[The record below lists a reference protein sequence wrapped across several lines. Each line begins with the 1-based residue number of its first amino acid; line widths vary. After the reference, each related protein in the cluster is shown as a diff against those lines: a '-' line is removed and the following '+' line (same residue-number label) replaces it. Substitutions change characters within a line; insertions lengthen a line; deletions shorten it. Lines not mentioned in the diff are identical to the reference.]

1 MVWRKVDPTNQEFIM
16 RKSTALSLLALTI
29 LFSTHAQAGGPAKG
43 VVELFT
49 SQGCSDCPPADR
61 TLGELT
67 NKGGVITLAWHV
79 DYWDYLGW
87 RDTFSSKSATNRQE
101 AYNRTIG
108 AGVFTPQFVVN
119 GRSSGLGGQN
129 GGLPV
134 AVNVK
139 NNGGSISVSAGAGS
153 GSANLYLVT
162 YSNSSTVAIQRG
174 ENRGRSVNYRH
185 VVSGLRNIGSWNGSP
200 VNIKVPHGGSGCA
213 VILQRGTNGPILGA
227 AACS

>member
-1 MVWRKVDPTNQEFIM
+1 MNKLF
-16 RKSTALSLLALTI
+16 ALALCAFTPLLATSAL
-29 LFSTHAQAGGPAKG
+29 AGGPAKG

-61 TLGELT
+61 TLGSLT
-67 NKGGVITLAWHV
+67 NSGGVITLAWHV

-119 GRSSGLGGQN
+119 GKSSGLGGQN

-134 AVNVK
+134 SVSVK
-139 NNGGSISVSAGAGS
+139 NNGGSISVSAGSGS

-174 ENRGRSVNYRH
+174 ENRGKSVTYRH
-185 VVSGLRNIGSWNGSP
+185 VVSGLRSIGSWSGSP
-200 VNIKVPHGGSGCA
+200 MTISVPHGGGGCA
-213 VILQRGTNGPILGA
+213 VILQRGSNGPILGA
-227 AACS
+227 ASCG

>member
-1 MVWRKVDPTNQEFIM
+1 LRLKEAQLNQEYTM
-16 RKSTALSLLALTI
+16 RKSLALSFLVMTTFMSANA
-29 LFSTHAQAGGPAKG
+29 FAGGPAKG

-67 NKGGVITLAWHV
+67 NNGGVITLAWHV

-87 RDTFSSKSATNRQE
+87 RDTFSSKAATNRQE
-101 AYNRTIG
+101 AYNNKIG

-119 GRSSGLGGQN
+119 GKSSGLGGQN
-129 GGLPV
+129 AGLPV

-139 NNGGSISVSAGAGS
+139 NSGGSISVSAGAGS

-174 ENRGRSVNYRH
+174 ENRGKSVTYRH
-185 VVSGLRNIGSWNGSP
+185 VVSGLRSIGSWNGSP
-200 VNIKVPHGGSGCA
+200 VSLNVPHGGGGCA

-227 AACS
+227 ASCG

>member
-1 MVWRKVDPTNQEFIM
+1 M
-16 RKSTALSLLALTI
+16 RKSVALSFLALTT
-29 LFSTHAQAGGPAKG
+29 LMSAHAFAGGPAKG

-61 TLGELT
+61 TLGEIT
-67 NKGGVITLAWHV
+67 NSGGVITLAWHV

-119 GRSSGLGGQN
+119 GKSSGLGGQN
-129 GGLPV
+129 IGLPV

-139 NNGGSISVSAGAGS
+139 NDGGSISVSAGSGS

-174 ENRGRSVNYRH
+174 ENRGKSVTYRH
-185 VVSGLRNIGSWNGSP
+185 VVSGLRSIGSWNGNP
-200 VNIKVPHGGSGCA
+200 VSINVPHGGGGCA

-227 AACS
+227 ASCG

>member
-1 MVWRKVDPTNQEFIM
+1 MYK
-16 RKSTALSLLALTI
+16 SLLLTSI
-29 LFSTHAQAGGPAKG
+29 TLVNLLSTSAHAGGPAKG

-61 TLGELT
+61 TLGSLT
-67 NKGGVITLAWHV
+67 NSGGVITLAWHV

-101 AYNRTIG
+101 AYNRSIG

-119 GRSSGLGGQN
+119 GKSSGLGGQN

-134 AVNVK
+134 SVSVK
-139 NNGGSISVSAGAGS
+139 NNGGSISVSAGSGS

-174 ENRGRSVNYRH
+174 ENRGESVTYRH
-185 VVSGLRNIGSWNGSP
+185 VVSGLRSIGSWNGSP
-200 VNIKVPHGGSGCA
+200 VNINVAHGGGGCA
-213 VILQRGTNGPILGA
+213 VILQRGSNGPILGA
-227 AACS
+227 ASCG

>member
-1 MVWRKVDPTNQEFIM
+1 M
-16 RKSTALSLLALTI
+16 RKSLAFVVLALISSAMTP
-29 LFSTHAQAGGPAKG
+29 AQAGGPAKG

-61 TLGELT
+61 TLGSLT
-67 NKGGVITLAWHV
+67 DSGGVITLAWHV

-87 RDTFSSKSATNRQE
+87 KDTFSSKSATNRQE
-101 AYNRTIG
+101 AYNRTVG

-119 GRSSGLGGQN
+119 GKSNGLGGQN
-129 GGLPV
+129 SGLPV
-134 AVNVK
+134 AVSVK

-174 ENRGRSVNYRH
+174 ENRGKNVTYRH
-185 VVSGLRNIGSWNGSP
+185 IVSGLRSIGSWNGSP
-200 VNIKVPHGGSGCA
+200 VNINVPHGSGGCA
-213 VILQRGTNGPILGA
+213 VLLQRGTNGPILGA
-227 AACS
+227 ASCG

>member
-1 MVWRKVDPTNQEFIM
+1 M
-16 RKSTALSLLALTI
+16 RKSFALSFLALTT
-29 LFSTHAQAGGPAKG
+29 LTSANALAGGPAKG

-67 NKGGVITLAWHV
+67 NSGGVITLAWHV

-119 GRSSGLGGQN
+119 GKSSGLGRQN

-139 NNGGSISVSAGAGS
+139 NNGGSISISAGSGS

-174 ENRGRSVNYRH
+174 ENRGKSEIGRAH
-185 VVSGLRNIGSWNGSP
+185 V
-200 VNIKVPHGGSGCA
+200 
-213 VILQRGTNGPILGA
+213 
-227 AACS
+227 

>member
-1 MVWRKVDPTNQEFIM
+1 M
-16 RKSTALSLLALTI
+16 RKHLALSFLALTT
-29 LFSTHAQAGGPAKG
+29 LMSAHAIAGGPAKG

-67 NKGGVITLAWHV
+67 NNGGVITLAWHV

-119 GRSSGLGGQN
+119 GKSSGLGGQN

-134 AVNVK
+134 AVNIK
-139 NNGGSISVSAGAGS
+139 NNDGSISVSAGSGS

-174 ENRGRSVNYRH
+174 ENRGKSVTYRH
-185 VVSGLRNIGSWNGSP
+185 VVSGLRSIGSWNGSP
-200 VNIKVPHGGSGCA
+200 VSVSVPHGGGGCA

-227 AACS
+227 ASCG